1 MVDFLQ
7 GMLLVPSFV
16 TEKQKGEKSMN
27 DRFAI
32 QAVTA
37 REILDSR
44 GHPTVEVDCELKD
57 GTRSRAAVPSG
68 ASTGS
73 REAVELRDGDG
84 SRFGGKGVL
93 QAVANVNQTIA
104 PHIRGMDA
112 RRQAQIDQAMIDLD
126 GTPNKAGL
134 GANAILG
141 VSLAVARAAAR
152 ASGLRLFQYLGGP
165 GATRLPV
172 PHMNILNGGVHAHWQ
187 GADFQE
193 YMIAPYGASSF
204 RQALEWGSEVYHAL
218 QALLEQQGLSVGVG
232 DEGGFAPHVPSNE
245 EPFKLI
251 TAAISAAGL
260 EPGRDVGIACDPASS
275 EFYEDGRYHLRS
287 ENRKLDSEEMAT
299 YYRELADRYP
309 LVLLEDGM
317 AQDDWEGWKKL
328 MQVLGSRLELV
339 GDDLFCTNVTL
350 IERGIREGVAN
361 AVLIK
366 LNQIGSLTETIAAT
380 RMARDHGWGAFV
392 SHRSGETVDSF
403 IADMTVAL
411 DTGHLKTG
419 APARGERVEKYNQL
433 LRIEEELGSAARY
446 AGVGAYVVRPHPE
459 GS

>member
-1 MVDFLQ
+1 
-7 GMLLVPSFV
+7 
-16 TEKQKGEKSMN
+16 MN
-27 DRFAI
+27 NTFAI
-32 QAVTA
+32 QSITA

-44 GHPTVEVDCELKD
+44 GNPTVEVDCELQN
-57 GTRSRAAVPSG
+57 GTWARAAVPSG

-73 REAVELRDGDG
+73 REAVELRDGN
-84 SRFGGKGVL
+84 SNRFRGKGVL
-93 QAVANVNQTIA
+93 QAVANVNETIA
-104 PHIRGMDA
+104 PHIQGMDV
-112 RRQAQIDQAMIDLD
+112 RQQAQIDQAMITLD
-126 GTPNKAGL
+126 GTSNKAQL

-141 VSLAVARAAAR
+141 VSLAIARAAAR

-165 GATRLPV
+165 SATRLPV

-193 YMIAPYGASSF
+193 YMIAPYGAADF
-204 RQALEWGSEVYHAL
+204 HQALEWGSEIYHAL
-218 QALLEQQGLSVGVG
+218 QTILEEQGLSVGVG

-251 TAAISAAGL
+251 TAAITEAGL
-260 EPGRDVGIACDPASS
+260 RPGKDVGIACDPAAS
-275 EFYEDGRYHLRS
+275 EFYEDGHYHLRS
-287 ENRKLDSEEMAT
+287 EGQKLKPEAMAT
-299 YYRELADRYP
+299 YYRKLADRYP

-317 AQDDWEGWKKL
+317 AQDDWEGWKIL
-328 MQVLGSRLELV
+328 MNLLGSRIELV
-339 GDDLFCTNVTL
+339 GDDLFCTNPEL
-350 IERGIREGVAN
+350 IARGIREGVAN

-366 LNQIGSLTETIAAT
+366 LNQIGTLTETITAT

-433 LRIEEELGSAARY
+433 LRIEHALGPAAHY
-446 AGVGAYVVRPHPE
+446 AGTGAYAVFSPTRE
-459 GS
+459 GD